1 MYLSVFL
8 LGVVVASVVVFV
20 IVIGIVLVARGLLA
34 RVTPQRLPPRT
45 NFIIL
50 CRNFVAASPL
60 LRLLLHVIRV
70 VVHVPLLLVPTT
82 NQVKLPN
89 HLLVLAAFFLGS
101 HHVFTDCLH
110 EVFVFSHLLERFV
123 H

>member
-1 MYLSVFL
+1 
-8 LGVVVASVVVFV
+8 VVVASVVVFV

-70 VVHVPLLLVPTT
+70 VVHVPLLLVPI
-82 NQVKLPN
+82 
-89 HLLVLAAFFLGS
+89 VLAAFFLGS